1 METFVVR
8 VWTARRE
15 PEDEPSSFHGV
26 VEHVRSGGSRVFG
39 GPEQLLDFLRSA
51 LTDPRP
57 RPERGDVTD
66 TNERIR

>member
-8 VWTARRE
+8 VWMARRE
-15 PEDEPSSFHGV
+15 PGDEPASLHGV

-51 LTDPRP
+51 PADPQP
-57 RPERGDVTD
+57 GPERGDVTD
-66 TNERIR
+66 TNEPSR

>member
-15 PEDEPSSFHGV
+15 PGDEPPPFHGV

-39 GPEQLLDFLRSA
+39 GPEELLDFLHSA
-51 LTDPRP
+51 PADPRP
-57 RPERGDVTD
+57 RPERGDMTD